1 MSEGVEVVISADD
14 QASGKLNDVADN
26 IDAKVK
32 RIKEV
37 GGRAKASTE
46 FIGTLASSLGS
57 SELASFAGGLGQLTE
72 RISAF
77 SEVSK
82 AGGGGALAFKAGLLG
97 VAAVAGYKIGTM
109 IGDWAFETERW
120 TKQLREAT
128 AELKVAGDSLNRM
141 ESIKLSFRVERADL
155 GGEVEQRKLLNELTE
170 KAFAIEKEIED
181 TKAAQLKDNEGI
193 VGYARY
199 LAGNSEIIA
208 EANEAELAVSQQKL
222 DLINKEKEALIA
234 KLSPQKAEIEAMK
247 EKAALQEKN
256 KSYIEGLQN
265 EVDLLNAAAK
275 ASRAVAIDPAFDQ
288 QLEQLIKKK
297 AQLESA
303 GTAQTPDTSA
313 IDAEIDAML
322 RKKAAIDATAQSQR
336 IELEAKQKA
345 GADLVAQKQIEEL
358 MKRKAMI
365 EATTEAEKTAFELQK
380 KASEEQKKNAEQIA
394 DIKKK
399 ELLRLQEQRILIEQG
414 KEAAKAFALEQQ
426 GIDKESARRLAA
438 EEANLSKLAEK
449 QQGQEPQQ
457 AVQGRLLTR
466 GRSDDIRQKQLDT
479 ALKQYDVLKKIEE
492 NSKAFKSSTEIAF
505 EVVGRG

>member
-14 QASGKLNDVADN
+14 QATDKINDVADN

-120 TKQLREAT
+120 TEQLSKAT
-128 AELKVAGDSLNRM
+128 EELKIAGDALNRV
-141 ESIKLSFRVERADL
+141 ESIKLSFRVEKAEL

-170 KAFAIEKEIED
+170 KAFAIEEEIER

-193 VGYARY
+193 VGYERF

-208 EANEAELAVSQQKL
+208 EANKAELDVSQQKL
-222 DLINKEKEALIA
+222 DLINREKEALIA
-234 KLSPQKAEIEAMK
+234 KLSPQKAELEAMK

-256 KSYIEGLQN
+256 KSYIEGLKN
-265 EVDLLNAAAK
+265 EVALLNASSKAHEARNQAASIDREIAGLAQRK
-275 ASRAVAIDPAFDQ
+275 AGGENV
-288 QLEQLIKKK
+288 
-297 AQLESA
+297 
-303 GTAQTPDTSA
+303 
-313 IDAEIDAML
+313 DAEIEAL
-322 RKKAAIDATAQSQR
+322 TRKKAIVEATAESERRAIEAQQR
-336 IELEAKQKA
+336 AGGDVEAAKKIESLLHQK
-345 GADLVAQKQIEEL
+345 DL
-358 MKRKAMI
+358 I
-365 EATTEAEKTAFELQK
+365 EATKEAEKQASEQVK
-380 KASEEQKKNAEQIA
+380 KAAEEQIKAAEQVA
-394 DIKKK
+394 DLKKK
-399 ELLRLQEQRILIEQG
+399 ESDRIREQILLVTQG

-426 GIDKESARRLAA
+426 GIDKESAKRLAA
-438 EEANLSKLAEK
+438 QQAMADELGKKLE
-449 QQGQEPQQ
+449 GNDPQQ

-466 GRSDDIRQKQLDT
+466 GRTDDIRQKQLDT
-479 ALKQYDVLKKIEE
+479 ALKQYDVLKRIEE
-492 NSKAFKSSTEIAF
+492 NSKAFKSQTEVAF